1 MIDLEILRLELN
13 YLIAGVKEVIGESDS
28 EEICEAIN
36 LLVYGFLN
44 PTTYTYPDISDNLQ
58 LIEESLLTIQESMES
73 NEYEIFKS
81 NLTTISI
88 LLDKI
93 KFESTVSL
101 DCVNLL

>member
-101 DCVNLL
+101 LDSKA

>member
-44 PTTYTYPDISDNLQ
+44 PTTYTYPDISDDLQ

-101 DCVNLL
+101 LDSKA